1 MVSLKKQQK
10 ANYKK
15 LRWKNQGDTTIADN
29 PQEVVTESNHNSTYI
44 SDLVTVLRSVVQ
56 IPENYQELT
65 WKLLSSFPK
74 GFQIADIVANTYR
87 LYREKVVGAVI
98 RLSLN
103 RLNPRQ
109 QNIFNIFREL
119 LKIRTSS

>member
-1 MVSLKKQQK
+1 M
-10 ANYKK
+10 
-15 LRWKNQGDTTIADN
+15 DN

-44 SDLVTVLRSVVQ
+44 SDLVAVLRSVVQ
-56 IPENYQELT
+56 ILENYEKLT

-74 GFQIADIVANTYR
+74 GFQIVDIVANTYR
-87 LYREKVVGAVI
+87 LDKEKVVGAVI

-109 QNIFNIFREL
+109 QNIFKIFCEVA
-119 LKIRTSS
+119 KIRTSSWT

>member
-1 MVSLKKQQK
+1 M
-10 ANYKK
+10 
-15 LRWKNQGDTTIADN
+15 
-29 PQEVVTESNHNSTYI
+29 VTESNHNSTYI